1 MGMEVTCLNCVHT
14 TEMIMCIL
22 ALCSVFSPALV
33 DLYRVSESQSQQLLI
48 YVHNY
53 HLAQILVI
61 VECWPPNKLTKAF
74 LDVVAVLFLHFC
86 ALLNK
91 HGYNEKN
98 GLGMVIQNAFSY
110 PSRRSRVTLKPE
122 RLSMGHQAILYLKTC
137 ISI

>member
-22 ALCSVFSPALV
+22 ACVLCFL
-33 DLYRVSESQSQQLLI
+33 LHLLIYRVSESQSQQLLI